1 MLNWWI
7 DRWNWLFAF
16 LQEHCSKSNWL
27 ASIVL
32 MVSGWQA
39 ASLTTSRLH
48 SYIPLDIFYIFLCFL
63 LWVLSVY
70 VENIIFSSANPLQ
83 VCLTWTA
90 NRALPLLLA
99 EVRDYCLQF
108 PSLGELKLRTQIF
121 KNRQPGWLPA
131 KMLQEAFRSVG
142 RFTLL
147 VDVFLSSQDWA
158 WCLRKHPRHIS
169 HALKCVSINR
179 IWELM

>member
-1 MLNWWI
+1 ME
-7 DRWNWLFAF
+7 LFAF

-48 SYIPLDIFYIFLCFL
+48 SYIPLDTFYASCFEF
-63 LWVLSVY
+63 WVLYS
-70 VENIIFSSANPLQ
+70 EHHIFFCKPTSGLPHLNCKQSLATFIGRSAR
-83 VCLTWTA
+83 CFSMFF
-90 NRALPLLLA
+90 ALS
-99 EVRDYCLQF
+99 EFRS
-108 PSLGELKLRTQIF
+108 SLGELKLRTQIF
-121 KNRQPGWLPA
+121 KNKQPGWLPA
-131 KMLQEAFRSVG
+131 KMLQEALHSGG

-147 VDVFLSSQDWA
+147 VDVFLSRQDWA

-169 HALKCVSINR
+169 HAPNAKA
-179 IWELM
+179 